1 MSENGNKPQVPSATL
16 TLTITFDQM
25 SGAVN
30 VQGPVENALVCYG
43 MLEAAK
49 DAVRYHAMQ
58 RAQGQRILPAS
69 AVPFLKQ

>member
-1 MSENGNKPQVPSATL
+1 MEGNGNKPQVPSATL

-30 VQGPVENALVCYG
+30 VQGPVENGIICYG

-49 DAVRYHAMQ
+49 DAIRNFAAQ
-58 RAQGQRILPAS
+58 RAQGAILPAT
-69 AVPFLKQ
+69 AMPFLKQ